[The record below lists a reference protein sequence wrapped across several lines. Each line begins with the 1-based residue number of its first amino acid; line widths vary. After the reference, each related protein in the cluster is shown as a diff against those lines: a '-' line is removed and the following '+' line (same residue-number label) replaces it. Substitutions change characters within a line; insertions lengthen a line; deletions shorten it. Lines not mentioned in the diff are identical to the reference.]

1 MYPLPS
7 KDELKLQHGPMFFV
21 DVWEMGEMNLEMF
34 LYFEMAP
41 NNAVPSCLDL
51 VKELLISAAAS
62 SFACSAGRHKTG
74 SSIAINLPPWKYGT
88 NK

>member
-7 KDELKLQHGPMFFV
+7 EDELKLQHGPMFFV

-41 NNAVPSCLDL
+41 KNAIPSCPDL
-51 VKELLISAAAS
+51 VRELLISTTAG
-62 SFACSAGRHKTG
+62 SFACIGGWQRTG
-74 SSIAINLPPWKYGT
+74 TSIAINLPQWKNGI